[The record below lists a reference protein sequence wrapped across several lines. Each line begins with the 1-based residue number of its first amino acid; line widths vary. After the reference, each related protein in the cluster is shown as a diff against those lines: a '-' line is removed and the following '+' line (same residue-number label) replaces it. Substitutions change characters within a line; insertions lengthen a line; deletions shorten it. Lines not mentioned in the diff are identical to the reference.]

1 VDISTSKNDP
11 SSPIWSDVERE
22 MFGCWFFIFM
32 SKSHND
38 TQFGVGLDQP
48 LLVHWKAFIV
58 QAPNIGTASWDEQWP
73 VIRSRTCLATR
84 SSSVHDFYRSSFVCS
99 NVHDYCSTCLRSS
112 FLCGMIS
119 SPSFLKPSMVGEALP
134 VFLKMPSRTPR
145 RGCAF
150 VGRCNTAKRTKP
162 CIDTGKMKVR

>member
-1 VDISTSKNDP
+1 
-11 SSPIWSDVERE
+11 
-22 MFGCWFFIFM
+22 MYGCWFFIFM

-38 TQFGVGLDQP
+38 PQFGVGLDQP

-58 QAPNIGTASWDEQWP
+58 QAPNIRTASWDEQWP

-99 NVHDYCSTCLRSS
+99 NVHDYCLTCLRSS

-119 SPSFLKPSMVGEALP
+119 SPSFLKPSMVGE
-134 VFLKMPSRTPR
+134 PR
-145 RGCAF
+145 F
-150 VGRCNTAKRTKP
+150 P
-162 CIDTGKMKVR
+162 CFSKCQVAHSGEAAHLSGDATQRSASSLVSIPAR